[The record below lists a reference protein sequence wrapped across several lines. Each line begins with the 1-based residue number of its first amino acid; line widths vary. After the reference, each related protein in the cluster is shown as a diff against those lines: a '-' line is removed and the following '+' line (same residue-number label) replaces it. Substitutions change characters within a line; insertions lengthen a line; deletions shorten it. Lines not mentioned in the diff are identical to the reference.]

1 MNEPQYER
9 TVVAEDGSTVE
20 IQLSDGLAV
29 RFGIAA
35 LKDVIRDL
43 IVALNTAKANVT
55 RREPGEPTPDAM
67 EEPPPT
73 VLASKVYVTWMPESG
88 SFSVDASDHQNRRV
102 IAVLREHQMR
112 HLIQVYQETKNR
124 PPGQKPN

>member
-9 TVVAEDGSTVE
+9 AVVAEDGSAVE
-20 IQLSDGLAV
+20 IQLSNGSSL

-43 IVALNTAKANVT
+43 IIALNTANANVT
-55 RREPGEPTPDAM
+55 RREPGEPTSDAM

-73 VLASKVYVTWMPESG
+73 VLASKVYVTWMPESDA
-88 SFSVDASDHQNRRV
+88 FSVDASDRQNRRV
-102 IAVLREHQMR
+102 IAVLREGQMR
-112 HLIQVYQETKNR
+112 HLIQVYQER
-124 PPGQKPN
+124 ESRRSGQKPN